1 MMNRTFVRNQ
11 RIEAAPLNEEAIL
24 FDPTS
29 SKFFMLNRTSSFLWE
44 RLSTPATAESLAG
57 DICKSFDNIAEA
69 DALIDVRATLDE
81 MLSMELVV
89 ANDAG

>member
-1 MMNRTFVRNQ
+1 MNRTFQRNQ

-29 SKFFMLNRTSSFLWE
+29 SKFFMLNRTSSFIWD
-44 RLSTPATAESLAG
+44 RLSAPSTAESLAG
-57 DICKSFDNIAEA
+57 EVCKSFENIGPE
-69 DALIDVRATLDE
+69 DALKDVRTALDE

-89 ANDAG
+89 ASESA